1 MARFSARSPS
11 TEPRPRSRAPGRRTK
26 CPPSTSARNAAS
38 RKMKSTSRATLS
50 LRSPLS
56 FVYVGNVS
64 LPSPTTNHPTFER
77 YTNFRSSSGRMSVT
91 RTLNSYSRR
100 AARLQRLTSVAALAP
115 LCPLVPTQTLFMLQS
130 CLLPWKERRKHYSWT
145 TALCLATK

>member
-1 MARFSARSPS
+1 MARYSARSPS
-11 TEPRPRSRAPGRRTK
+11 TEPRPRRRRTK
-26 CPPSTSARNAAS
+26 CPPPTSAHNAAS
-38 RKMKSTSRATLS
+38 RKMKSTSRATLP

-64 LPSPTTNHPTFER
+64 PPSPTNRSTFEGC
-77 YTNFRSSSGRMSVT
+77 TNFRSSSGRMSVT

-115 LCPLVPTQTLFMLQS
+115 LCPLVPTQTLFMPQS

-145 TALCLATK
+145 TALCLARK